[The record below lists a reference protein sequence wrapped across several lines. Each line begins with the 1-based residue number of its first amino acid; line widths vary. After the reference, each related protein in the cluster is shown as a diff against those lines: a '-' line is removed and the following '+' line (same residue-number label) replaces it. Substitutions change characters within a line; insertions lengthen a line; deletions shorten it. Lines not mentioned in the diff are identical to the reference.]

1 MGLGLYQLTT
11 TNMKK
16 VGGPVVYHLLVAG
29 AGAATFLLADY
40 GIRAI
45 KKHIKTNKYNRETKL
60 LKKFDSFGEVNRYEL
75 MDNKTNEEIMLFLN
89 KRMAIVKKSIK
100 KDNITF
106 ATIEFF
112 KKIK

>member
-45 KKHIKTNKYNRETKL
+45 KKHIDANKYNKETKL
-60 LKKFDSFGEVNRYEL
+60 FKKFDSFGEARRYEL
-75 MDNKTNEEIMLFLN
+75 IDKKTNEELILSVN
-89 KRMAIVKKSIK
+89 KKMAIIQKTFK
-100 KDNITF
+100 KDNIAF

>member
-1 MGLGLYQLTT
+1 MGLGFYQLTT

-16 VGGPVVYHLLVAG
+16 VGGPVIYHLLVAG

-45 KKHIKTNKYNRETKL
+45 KNCIKNNKYNRETRL
-60 LKKFDSFGEVNRYEL
+60 FKKFDSFGEANRYEL
-75 MDNKTNEEIMLFLN
+75 MDKKTNETVTLVIN
-89 KRMAIVKKSIK
+89 KKMAVVQKSTK

-106 ATIEFF
+106 ATIEFY
-112 KKIK
+112 KKII